1 MFLKCI
7 VFWLISIIT
16 QVSSFESIDGVG
28 KKLRNCFDGI
38 CLPNDYNK
46 LSRPY
51 EESGVTKVGI
61 DFNIS
66 QISEIDDNRCQFH
79 KHFKSDFFV

>member
-1 MFLKCI
+1 MLLSFI
-7 VFWLISIIT
+7 VFCLISIIKNG
-16 QVSSFESIDGVG
+16 SSLKTIDGVG

-46 LSRPY
+46 LTRPY

-61 DFNIS
+61 DFNVS
-66 QISEIDDNRCQFH
+66 QISEIDDNRC
-79 KHFKSDFFV
+79 